1 MSNQITTVRT
11 GSVALATNV
20 SPWRE
25 AVNDEVGASFDA
37 FLKFTKGDWTLG
49 EEAKT
54 VPADARFVVNLEE
67 YYRGESPSPPQD
79 FQRRTAPM
87 LSVYDGRECIGFILR
102 RGGGGAEA
110 FTADD
115 RSVGLF
121 KDDED
126 AALEL
131 WRRARGQT

>member
-1 MSNQITTVRT
+1 MNRAPLGGG
-11 GSVALATNV
+11 GSEELCIGSGRNRYTK
-20 SPWRE
+20 SP
-25 AVNDEVGASFDA
+25 G
-37 FLKFTKGDWTLG
+37 
-49 EEAKT
+49 
-54 VPADARFVVNLEE
+54 
-67 YYRGESPSPPQD
+67 PPQD
-79 FQRRTAPM
+79 SQRRSPM

-121 KDDED
+121 KDDQD

-131 WRRARGQT
+131 WRRSRRQT

>member
-1 MSNQITTVRT
+1 MNDRAPPGGG
-11 GSVALATNV
+11 GSEELCIGSGRN
-20 SPWRE
+20 RY
-25 AVNDEVGASFDA
+25 
-37 FLKFTKGDWTLG
+37 TK
-49 EEAKT
+49 
-54 VPADARFVVNLEE
+54 
-67 YYRGESPSPPQD
+67 SPSPPQD
-79 FQRRTAPM
+79 FQRSTAPM
-87 LSVYDGRECIGFILR
+87 LSVYDGHECIGFILR

-121 KDDED
+121 KDDQD

>member
-1 MSNQITTVRT
+1 
-11 GSVALATNV
+11 
-20 SPWRE
+20 
-25 AVNDEVGASFDA
+25 
-37 FLKFTKGDWTLG
+37 
-49 EEAKT
+49 
-54 VPADARFVVNLEE
+54 
-67 YYRGESPSPPQD
+67 
-79 FQRRTAPM
+79 M

-121 KDDED
+121 KDDQD

-131 WRRARGQT
+131 WRRARGQKA